1 MPLIKKSQNSNGDPN
16 PKDEQL
22 KIAKMKANFARAVA
36 SGNKAAIRM
45 TMPNPPSLKFKDE
58 EGVMSEGTH
67 YMAQMGN
74 YVVPMIQE
82 GKDGKLFYNKN
93 PSEEDKEAIKFDTEE
108 EAIFFAKNYK
118 RIAPMMKGAKF
129 LKKSN

>member
-22 KIAKMKANFARAVA
+22 KIAKMKAVLARAVA
-36 SGNKAAIRM
+36 SGNKAALRM
-45 TMPNPPSLKFKDE
+45 AQLNPQDLVFKDE
-58 EGVMSEGTH
+58 EGKMVRGTH
-67 YMAQMGN
+67 YMASMGN
-74 YVVPMIQE
+74 YAVPFIQE
-82 GKDGKLFYNKN
+82 GPDGKLFYNKN
-93 PSEEDKEAIKFDTEE
+93 ASPKDKEAIRFDTEE
-108 EAIFFAKNYK
+108 EAAFFAENYK